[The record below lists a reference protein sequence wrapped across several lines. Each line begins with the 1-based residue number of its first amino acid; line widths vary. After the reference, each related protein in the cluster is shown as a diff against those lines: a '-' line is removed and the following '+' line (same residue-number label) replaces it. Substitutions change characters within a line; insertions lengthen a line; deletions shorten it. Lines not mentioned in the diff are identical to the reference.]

1 MVVVPFPLYTYTISG
16 LLYSRWGALYEA
28 VGAYLGART
37 CQSVSL
43 GSRIST
49 HFVMV
54 SSYICRMAVVQ
65 AGSMGQAAICR
76 MDDQGTLL
84 QKLQKH
90 RQDLKL
96 SYEHIAVL
104 TGYSPNYVSQVL
116 RNKRGRVT
124 VETLC
129 KISNSIGI
137 DVGLNLTFIPK
148 DITVSL

>member
-1 MVVVPFPLYTYTISG
+1 MGGLYMKAWGLSG
-16 LLYSRWGALYEA
+16 AC
-28 VGAYLGART
+28 T

-49 HFVMV
+49 HFVTV
-54 SSYICRMAVVQ
+54 SSYICH
-65 AGSMGQAAICR
+65 
-76 MDDQGTLL
+76 MDDQRTLL

-90 RQDLKL
+90 RHDLKL

-148 DITVSL
+148 DITT